1 MTMWI
6 KGRAW
11 FFGDDVNT
19 DVIMPTRWLALSD
32 PAELGKHVM
41 EALDPDWPSRIA
53 PGDIIIG
60 GANFG
65 CGSSREHAP
74 LGLKGAGVAC
84 VVARSF
90 GRIFYRN
97 AINIGLPLIVLPPGV
112 PAQPQG
118 SEIEIDIGQ
127 GAVRLGPGTP
137 VLQGKRPAQ
146 VVLDIVQAG
155 GLMPYVVKR
164 AKPGAMV

>member
-11 FFGDDVNT
+11 FFGDDIDT
-19 DVIMPTRWLALSD
+19 DVIMPARWLALRD

-41 EALDPDWPSRIA
+41 EALDPEWPSRIA
-53 PGDIIIG
+53 PGDIIVG

-74 LGLKGAGVAC
+74 VGLKGAGVAC

-97 AINIGLPLIVLPPGV
+97 AINIGLPLIVLPAAV

-118 SEIEIDIGQ
+118 SEIEIDVVH
-127 GAVRLGPGTP
+127 GAVRINPGAP
-137 VLQGKRPAQ
+137 PLQGKRPAQ
-146 VVLDIVQAG
+146 IVLDIVQAG
-155 GLMPYVVKR
+155 GLMPYVARR
-164 AKPGAMV
+164 AAAGVTG